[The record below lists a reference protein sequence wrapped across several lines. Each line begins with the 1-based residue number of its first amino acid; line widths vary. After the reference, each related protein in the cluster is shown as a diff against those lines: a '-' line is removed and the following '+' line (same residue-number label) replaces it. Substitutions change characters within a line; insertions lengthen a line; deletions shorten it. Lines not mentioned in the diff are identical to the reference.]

1 MNIKSVIESDDKID
15 ESFDDLQL
23 DMAAALE
30 EGLLSDDP
38 APVKAERA
46 PEENIAADSDGLPSQ
61 NELVAVE
68 APLEFQA
75 AADAPEVAQKLT
87 PHTQSRLSALNSFDK
102 LYHDAQEHLQDIEA
116 KLTEVTTSHHLTRQF
131 FNILNADIHRANEL
145 ELANINLTTEQ
156 KKLSEQLSEVSRRH
170 QEREA
175 VIEAM
180 HQREASLAHDKDG
193 LRADLAAARLELVEA
208 VNTVARNDA
217 ELGDLVQKLSART
230 VEAER
235 RSRENEVLREKQVNL
250 SVDLDKAL
258 KREAEGV
265 RKIEELSAIHANE
278 VARHTELLASLGKSE
293 KEVHR
298 LQVVLETAQTKQA
311 EMADEARIMDADRQ
325 AEGARNLA
333 EMRGLRAEV
342 QSLQERLDLAT
353 NEKSEATGAIAR
365 LKAELSDSQSE
376 KAVADEKLSVLTA
389 ENESYKT
396 SLSTVTANYSQLSL
410 EHASEQMQLDVNRQ
424 ECEDLREE
432 IAALN
437 ARIKELL
444 PHERMYRVAKAKLRD
459 AGAAMVEVTN
469 GATEEVRRAPAR
481 RASPQARSVNGAR
494 R

>member
-1 MNIKSVIESDDKID
+1 
-15 ESFDDLQL
+15 
-23 DMAAALE
+23 
-30 EGLLSDDP
+30 
-38 APVKAERA
+38 
-46 PEENIAADSDGLPSQ
+46 LPPQ
-61 NELVAVE
+61 NELVTVE
-68 APLEFQA
+68 APLEFEPA
-75 AADAPEVAQKLT
+75 TDVPEVAQKLT

-131 FNILNADIHRANEL
+131 FNILNADIHRANDM
-145 ELANINLTTEQ
+145 ELANINLLAEQ
-156 KKLSEQLSEVSRRH
+156 KKLSEQLYDVARRH

-175 VIEAM
+175 VIETM
-180 HQREASLAHDKDG
+180 QQREASLAHDRDT
-193 LRADLAAARLELVEA
+193 LRADLATARLELVEA

-250 SVDLDKAL
+250 SIDLDKAL

-325 AEGARNLA
+325 AEVARNLA

-353 NEKSEATGAIAR
+353 TEKSEATGVIAR
-365 LKAELSDSQSE
+365 LKADLSDSQSE
-376 KAVADEKLSVLTA
+376 KAVADEKLSVLAA

-424 ECEDLREE
+424 ECEDLRQE

-469 GATEEVRRAPAR
+469 GATEEVRRAR
-481 RASPQARSVNGAR
+481 RASSQARSVNGAR